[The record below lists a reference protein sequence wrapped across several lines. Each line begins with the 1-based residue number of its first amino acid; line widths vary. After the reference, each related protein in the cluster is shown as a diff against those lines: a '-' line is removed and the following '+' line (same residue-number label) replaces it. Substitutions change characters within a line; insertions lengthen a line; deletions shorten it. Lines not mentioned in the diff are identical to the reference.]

1 MFKSLSLKVIIFGFI
16 FTFFS
21 SFGQSFFLGLFNSS
35 IRETL
40 SITHGQFGTIYA
52 SATLLSSLLLIW
64 VGKKIDDV
72 NVFKFAIL
80 VTILLSISCFFFSKI
95 SSVVFLFIGIFLMRF
110 SGQGMMSHTATTTIS
125 RYFTK
130 SRGKALSVGWFG
142 LSSAEFILPVLIVF
156 LLTMTSWQNIWLIIS
171 ILVLFFLPIASYI
184 LVKNI
189 NLDSRETSNE
199 DDFKEENIKQWKRKE
214 VIKDYRFYI
223 INMNML
229 AMPWIA
235 TGTFVYQSFI
245 SSSKG
250 WGKYVIAQS
259 FMSYSVLTVI
269 TLLISGFLVDKFTSR
284 KILIYMNI
292 PLFLSV
298 LVIIYFNS
306 PISAFVFLGL
316 IGISN
321 GLANL
326 LGSSI
331 WAEIY
336 GVKHIGSIKALTTA
350 LMVFAT
356 ALGTALFGIL
366 IDNGFTIEKIAVVSG
381 AYCVSNIYTY
391 INRIAL
397 LYKKKTQSC
406 KYIKNT

>member
-40 SITHGQFGTIYA
+40 LITHGQFGTIYA
-52 SATLLSSLLLIW
+52 SATLASSLLLIW

-72 NVFKFAIL
+72 NVFKFAIF
-80 VTILLSISCFFFSKI
+80 VTILLSFSCFFFSKI
-95 SSVVFLFIGIFLMRF
+95 SSVLFLFVGIFLMRF
-110 SGQGMMSHTATTTIS
+110 SGQGMMSHTASTTIS

-130 SRGKALSVGWFG
+130 SRGKALSAGWFG
-142 LSSAEFILPVLIVF
+142 LSSAEFILPILIVF
-156 LLTMTSWQNIWLIIS
+156 LLTLTTWEKIWFFIS
-171 ILVLFFLPIASYI
+171 LLVLIFLPIASYL

-189 NLDSRETSNE
+189 NLDSREKINE
-199 DDFKEENIKQWKRKE
+199 DEIKDENIKQWTRSE

-235 TGTFVYQSFI
+235 TGSFVYQSFI
-245 SSSKG
+245 TSSKE
-250 WGKYVIAQS
+250 WGQYIIAQS
-259 FMSYSVLTVI
+259 FMSYSVLTVV

-284 KILIYMNI
+284 KLLIYMNI
-292 PLFLSV
+292 PLLLSV
-298 LVIIYFNS
+298 FVIIYFNA
-306 PISAFVFLGL
+306 PVSAFIFFGL
-316 IGISN
+316 IGITN

-336 GVKHIGSIKALTTA
+336 GVKYIGAIKALTTA

-356 ALGTALFGIL
+356 AFGTALFGIL
-366 IDNGFTIEKIAVVSG
+366 IDNGFTIEKIAIVSG
-381 AYCVSNIYTY
+381 IYILVSISMLFLMRKRLNPENI
-391 INRIAL
+391 
-397 LYKKKTQSC
+397 
-406 KYIKNT
+406 